1 MLPNAAFA
9 TDECKLF
16 KSCFDK
22 ENKMVVIKSSGL
34 RAALRIIIPFVAIPA
49 LVLMGVYVFEDKMY
63 AYISL
68 VITILSIVLFISG
81 FEQRKI
87 GTRRMVL
94 VVVLTVL
101 SVIGRFFPIIKP
113 VTAITIIAGIY
124 LGGEAGFLVGAISA
138 VISNFFWGQ
147 GPWTP
152 FQMFAWGLIG
162 LIAGLAAKPLR
173 KNRLLLLIYGALSGA
188 LFSFI
193 MDIWTVLWYNNG
205 FDVSLYL
212 TAISTAVPMTLVYAA
227 SNVIFLLFLAGPI
240 GKKLERIKTVYGI

>member
-1 MLPNAAFA
+1 MI
-9 TDECKLF
+9 
-16 KSCFDK
+16 
-22 ENKMVVIKSSGL
+22 VIKSSGL
-34 RAALRIIIPFVAIPA
+34 RTALKIIIPFIAIPA
-49 LVLMGVYVFEDKMY
+49 LVLLGVYVFEDKMY

-68 VITILSIVLFISG
+68 VITVLAIVLFISG

-94 VVVLTVL
+94 VVVLTVM
-101 SVIGRFFPIIKP
+101 SVVGRFFPLIKP

-124 LGGEAGFLVGAISA
+124 LGGEAGFLVGAMSA

-162 LIAGLAAKPLR
+162 LIAGLAGRYLKKSRAV
-173 KNRLLLLIYGALSGA
+173 LLIYGALSGM

-205 FDVSLYL
+205 FDVKLYL
-212 TAISTAVPMTLVYAA
+212 AAISTAAPMTLVYAA
-227 SNVIFLLFLAGPI
+227 SNVIFLIFLADPI
-240 GKKLERIKTVYGI
+240 GRKLDRIKTVYGI

>member
-1 MLPNAAFA
+1 
-9 TDECKLF
+9 
-16 KSCFDK
+16 
-22 ENKMVVIKSSGL
+22 MVVIRNKKL
-34 RAALRIIIPFVAIPA
+34 RDILRIAIPFVAVP
-49 LVLMGVYVFEDKMY
+49 LVVLLGVCVFDDKFY

-68 VITILSIVLFISG
+68 VITVLSVVLFISG

-101 SVIGRFFPIIKP
+101 SVVGRFIPIFKP
-113 VTAITIIAGIY
+113 VTAVTILAGMY
-124 LGGEAGFLVGAISA
+124 LGSEAGFLVGVLSA

-152 FQMFAWGLIG
+152 FQMFAWGMIG
-162 LIAGLAAKPLR
+162 LIAGIFANGLKKSR
-173 KNRLLLLIYGALSGA
+173 ILLYAYGAVAGM

-205 FDVSLYL
+205 FNLQMYL
-212 TAISTAVPMTLVYAA
+212 ASIMAAVPMTLVYMV
-227 SNVIFLLFLAGPI
+227 SNVLFLVILAGTI
-240 GKKLERIKTVYGI
+240 GKKLERIKIRYGV

>member
-1 MLPNAAFA
+1 MI
-9 TDECKLF
+9 
-16 KSCFDK
+16 
-22 ENKMVVIKSSGL
+22 VIKSSRL
-34 RAALRIIIPFVAIPA
+34 RAALRIIIPFIVIPA
-49 LVLMGVYVFEDKMY
+49 LVLIGVYVFEDKMY

-68 VITILSIVLFISG
+68 VITILAIVLFISG

-94 VVVLTVL
+94 VVVLTVM
-101 SVIGRFFPIIKP
+101 SVVGRFIPLIKP
-113 VTAITIIAGIY
+113 VTAVTVIAGIY

-162 LIAGLAAKPLR
+162 LIAGLAAKPL
-173 KNRLLLLIYGALSGA
+173 KKSKILLLVYGALAGVI
-188 LFSFI
+188 FSFI

-205 FDVSLYL
+205 FDINQRL
-212 TAISTAVPMTLVYAA
+212 TCP
-227 SNVIFLLFLAGPI
+227 IFRYEA
-240 GKKLERIKTVYGI
+240 K

>member
-1 MLPNAAFA
+1 
-9 TDECKLF
+9 
-16 KSCFDK
+16 
-22 ENKMVVIKSSGL
+22 MVVIKNKSL
-34 RAALRIIIPFVAIPA
+34 RNVFKILIPFVAVPA
-49 LVLMGVYVFEDKMY
+49 LVLLGVYVFDDKMY

-68 VITILSIVLFISG
+68 VITVLSIVLFISG

-101 SVIGRFFPIIKP
+101 SVVGRFFPLIKP

-124 LGGEAGFLVGAISA
+124 LGGEAGFLVGAMSA

-162 LIAGLAAKPLR
+162 LLAGFASKIL
-173 KNRLLLLIYGALSGA
+173 KNNKALLLIFGAISGI
-188 LFSFI
+188 LFSVI
-193 MDIWTVLWYNNG
+193 MDVWTVLWYNNG
-205 FDVSLYL
+205 FDPNMYL
-212 TAISTAVPMTLVYAA
+212 TAIVTALPMTSVYAA
-227 SNVIFLLFLAGPI
+227 SNVIFLIFLADPV
-240 GKKLERIKTVYGI
+240 GKKLDRIKTVYGI

>member
-1 MLPNAAFA
+1 MI
-9 TDECKLF
+9 
-16 KSCFDK
+16 
-22 ENKMVVIKSSGL
+22 VIKNKSL
-34 RAALRIIIPFVAIPA
+34 RSILKILIPFAAVPAI
-49 LVLMGVYVFEDKMY
+49 VLLGVYVFDDKMY

-68 VITILSIVLFISG
+68 VITVLSIVLFISG

-101 SVIGRFFPIIKP
+101 SVIGRFFPLIKP
-113 VTAITIIAGIY
+113 VTAVTIIAGIY
-124 LGGEAGFLVGAISA
+124 LGGEAGFLVGAMSA

-162 LIAGLAAKPLR
+162 LFAGFASKILKDHKAV
-173 KNRLLLLIYGALSGA
+173 LLIFGALSGI
-188 LFSFI
+188 LFSVI

-205 FDVSLYL
+205 FDVNMYL
-212 TAISTAVPMTLVYAA
+212 ASIVTALPMTFVYAA
-227 SNVIFLLFLAGPI
+227 SNVIFLIFLADPV

>member
-1 MLPNAAFA
+1 ML
-9 TDECKLF
+9 
-16 KSCFDK
+16 
-22 ENKMVVIKSSGL
+22 VIKNSGL
-34 RAALRIIIPFVAIPA
+34 RSALKIIIPFIAIPA
-49 LVLMGVYVFEDKMY
+49 LVLIGVYVFEDKMY

-94 VVVLTVL
+94 VVVLTVM
-101 SVIGRFFPIIKP
+101 SVVGRFFPLIKP
-113 VTAITIIAGIY
+113 VTAITVIAGIY
-124 LGGEAGFLVGAISA
+124 LGGEAGFLVGTISA

-162 LIAGLAAKPLR
+162 LIAGLAAKPLKKSR
-173 KNRLLLLIYGALSGA
+173 AVLLIYGALAGM

-205 FDVSLYL
+205 FDVKLYL
-212 TAISTAVPMTLVYAA
+212 AAISTAVPMTIVYAA
-227 SNVIFLLFLAGPI
+227 SNVIFLFFLADPI
-240 GKKLERIKTVYGI
+240 GRKLDRIKNVYGI

>member
-1 MLPNAAFA
+1 
-9 TDECKLF
+9 
-16 KSCFDK
+16 
-22 ENKMVVIKSSGL
+22 MVVIKNKKI
-34 RAALRIIIPFVAIPA
+34 REILRIVIPFVAVPFIVLLGV
-49 LVLMGVYVFEDKMY
+49 LVFDDKMY

-101 SVIGRFFPIIKP
+101 SVVGRFIPIFKP
-113 VTAITIIAGIY
+113 VTAVTVIAGMY
-124 LGGEAGFLVGAISA
+124 LGSEAGFLVGALSA

-162 LIAGLAAKPLR
+162 LIAGLMAK
-173 KNRLLLLIYGALSGA
+173 RLKKSRILLYAYGDLAGM

-205 FDVSLYL
+205 FNVQMYLASIVS
-212 TAISTAVPMTLVYAA
+212 AIPMTLVYMV
-227 SNVIFLLFLAGPI
+227 SNVLFLVLLAEPI
-240 GKKLERIKTVYGI
+240 GKKLERIKLRYGV

>member
-1 MLPNAAFA
+1 
-9 TDECKLF
+9 
-16 KSCFDK
+16 
-22 ENKMVVIKSSGL
+22 MVVIKNKKI
-34 RAALRIIIPFVAIPA
+34 RDILRIVIPFVAVPFIVLLGV
-49 LVLMGVYVFEDKMY
+49 LVFDDKMY

-101 SVIGRFFPIIKP
+101 SVVGRFIPIFKP
-113 VTAITIIAGIY
+113 VTAVTVIAGMY
-124 LGGEAGFLVGAISA
+124 LGSEAGFLVGALSA

-162 LIAGLAAKPLR
+162 LIAGLMAK
-173 KNRLLLLIYGALSGA
+173 RLKKSRILLYAYGDLAGM

-205 FDVSLYL
+205 FNVQMYLASIVS
-212 TAISTAVPMTLVYAA
+212 AIPMTLVYMV
-227 SNVIFLLFLAGPI
+227 SNVLFLVLLAEPI
-240 GKKLERIKTVYGI
+240 GKKLERIKLRYGV

>member
-1 MLPNAAFA
+1 
-9 TDECKLF
+9 
-16 KSCFDK
+16 
-22 ENKMVVIKSSGL
+22 MVIIKNSGL
-34 RAALRIIIPFVAIPA
+34 RSALKIIIPFIAIPA
-49 LVLMGVYVFEDKMY
+49 LVLIGVYVFEDKMY

-68 VITILSIVLFISG
+68 VITILSIVQFISG

-94 VVVLTVL
+94 VVVLTVM
-101 SVIGRFFPIIKP
+101 SVVGRFLPLIKP
-113 VTAITIIAGIY
+113 VTAITVIAGIY

-162 LIAGLAAKPLR
+162 LIAGLAAKPLKKSR
-173 KNRLLLLIYGALSGA
+173 AVLLIYGALAGM

-205 FDVSLYL
+205 FDVKLYL
-212 TAISTAVPMTLVYAA
+212 AAISTAVPMTIVYAA
-227 SNVIFLLFLAGPI
+227 SNVIFLFFLADPI
-240 GKKLERIKTVYGI
+240 GRKLDRIKTVYGI

>member
-1 MLPNAAFA
+1 
-9 TDECKLF
+9 
-16 KSCFDK
+16 
-22 ENKMVVIKSSGL
+22 MVVIRNKKL
-34 RAALRIIIPFVAIPA
+34 RDILRIAIPFVAVP
-49 LVLMGVYVFEDKMY
+49 LVVLLGVYVFDDKFY

-68 VITILSIVLFISG
+68 VITVLSVVLFISG

-101 SVIGRFFPIIKP
+101 SVVGRFIPIFKP
-113 VTAITIIAGIY
+113 ITAVTIIAGMY
-124 LGGEAGFLVGAISA
+124 LGSEAGFLVGALSA

-162 LIAGLAAKPLR
+162 LIAGMAAK
-173 KNRLLLLIYGALSGA
+173 RLKKSRFLLYAYGAVAGM

-205 FDVSLYL
+205 FNLQMYIASIVS
-212 TAISTAVPMTLVYAA
+212 AVPMTLVYMV
-227 SNVIFLLFLAGPI
+227 SNVIFLVLLAKPI
-240 GKKLERIKTVYGI
+240 GKKLERIKIRYGV

>member
-1 MLPNAAFA
+1 MPKACSTDKKGFYML
-9 TDECKLF
+9 
-16 KSCFDK
+16 
-22 ENKMVVIKSSGL
+22 VIKNSGL
-34 RAALRIIIPFVAIPA
+34 RSALKIIIPFIAIPA
-49 LVLMGVYVFEDKMY
+49 LVLIGVYVFEDKMY

-94 VVVLTVL
+94 VVVLTVM
-101 SVIGRFFPIIKP
+101 SVVGRFFPLIKP
-113 VTAITIIAGIY
+113 VTAITVIAGIY
-124 LGGEAGFLVGAISA
+124 LGGEAGFLVGTISA

-162 LIAGLAAKPLR
+162 LIAGLAAKPLKKSR
-173 KNRLLLLIYGALSGA
+173 AVLLIYGALAGM

-205 FDVSLYL
+205 FDVKLYL
-212 TAISTAVPMTLVYAA
+212 AAISTAVPMTIVYAA
-227 SNVIFLLFLAGPI
+227 SNVIFLFFLADPI
-240 GKKLERIKTVYGI
+240 GRKLDRIKNVYGI

>member
-1 MLPNAAFA
+1 
-9 TDECKLF
+9 
-16 KSCFDK
+16 
-22 ENKMVVIKSSGL
+22 MVVIKSSGL
-34 RAALRIIIPFVAIPA
+34 RTALKIIIPFIAIPA
-49 LVLMGVYVFEDKMY
+49 LVLIGVYVFEDKMY

-94 VVVLTVL
+94 VVVLTVM
-101 SVIGRFFPIIKP
+101 SVVGRFFPLIKP
-113 VTAITIIAGIY
+113 VTAITVIAGIY

-162 LIAGLAAKPLR
+162 LIAGLAAKPLKKSR
-173 KNRLLLLIYGALSGA
+173 AVLLTYGALAGM

-205 FDVSLYL
+205 FDVKLYL
-212 TAISTAVPMTLVYAA
+212 VAISTAVPMTVVYAA
-227 SNVIFLLFLAGPI
+227 SNVIFLFFLADPI
-240 GKKLERIKTVYGI
+240 GRKLDRIKTIYGI

>member
-1 MLPNAAFA
+1 
-9 TDECKLF
+9 
-16 KSCFDK
+16 
-22 ENKMVVIKSSGL
+22 MVVIKNK
-34 RAALRIIIPFVAIPA
+34 RIRDILRIVIPFVAVPLIVLLGV
-49 LVLMGVYVFEDKMY
+49 LVFDDKMY
-63 AYISL
+63 AYVSL

-101 SVIGRFFPIIKP
+101 SVVGRFIPIFKP

-124 LGGEAGFLVGAISA
+124 LGSEAGFLVGALSA

-162 LIAGLAAKPLR
+162 LIAGMAAK
-173 KNRLLLLIYGALSGA
+173 RLKKSKILLYIYGAVAGM

-205 FDVSLYL
+205 FNAGMYL
-212 TAISTAVPMTLVYAA
+212 ASIISAIPMTAVYMV
-227 SNVIFLLFLAGPI
+227 SNVLFLILMAEPI
-240 GKKLERIKTVYGI
+240 GKKLDRIKLKYGV